1 MGLDEMERIDRKRKT
16 DTPGYKAMGALPFK
30 IKKKGGLCY
39 TLLTNLLL
47 YPAVGVLESNRN

>member
-1 MGLDEMERIDRKRKT
+1 MERIDRKRKT

-47 YPAVGVLESNRN
+47 YPAAGVLESNRN